1 MENKKIQ
8 DKQKLQIM
16 FDDES
21 DDYYIIWESPV
32 IISSGKTESEALKD
46 FKNAVYSYIDSLINN
61 KQKNTQNI
69 GGR

>member
-8 DKQKLQIM
+8 DKQKLQII

-21 DDYYIIWESPV
+21 DDYYIIWKSPV

-46 FKNAVYSYIDSLINN
+46 FKNAAYSYIDSLINS
-61 KQKNTQNI
+61 KQKDIQNI
-69 GGR
+69 GG

>member
-21 DDYYIIWESPV
+21 DNYYIIWESP
-32 IISSGKTESEALKD
+32 IIMSSGKTKSEALKD
-46 FKNAVYSYIDSLINN
+46 FKNAVYSYIDLLINN
-61 KQKNTQNI
+61 NQKDI
-69 GGR
+69 